1 MPKLPKF
8 MFGKFRPAWRHYFSG
23 DQVSL
28 VDIVHTGVRPTI
40 VSALD
45 MTVFDKPWTV
55 EAIAAQDA
63 EYAKYGLSW
72 EIVESVPVSD
82 AIKLGLPERDQ
93 HIEVFLATCRNL
105 ASASPKKTI
114 VTINAMLGPD
124 WMRTNMAKPFEGH
137 SGYEAPMRLG
147 FDFEEMA
154 KIDLTDPNF
163 TDVPAAWPNYD
174 SAKMAETLK
183 RGQELGVEKYW
194 ANLEYFLAKVV
205 PALKEMGLELAIHP
219 DDPPFEI
226 IPGVPR
232 ILQSREDFERILS
245 YGDSD
250 VLKLCACV
258 GSYASGTKM
267 DAIEMVEHFG
277 NQRRISW
284 YHLRN
289 VTKRYGESGELLG
302 FDESWH
308 HDGDID
314 FLKLADTIHDL
325 HEELGIPAIGRSDH
339 GPDLRGEG
347 NLPGAR
353 RGYTYTGRAQGLLYL
368 CGLFETAEKS

>member
-1 MPKLPKF
+1 MTKSPKTL
-8 MFGKFRPAWRHYFSG
+8 FGNFRPAWRHYFKN

-28 VDIVHTGVRPTI
+28 ADILHTGVRPTI

-45 MTVFDKPWTV
+45 MTEFDTPWSPND
-55 EAIAAQDA
+55 IAVQDA
-63 EYAKYGLSW
+63 MYAKYGLEW
-72 EIVESVPVSD
+72 TVVESVPVSD
-82 AIKLGLPERDQ
+82 AIKLGLPERDK
-93 HIEVFLATCRNL
+93 HIDVFLQSCGNL
-105 ASASPKKTI
+105 AAAKPKKTI
-114 VTINAMLGPD
+114 ITINAMLGPD
-124 WMRTNMAKPFEGH
+124 WMRTNMAKPFD
-137 SGYEAPMRLG
+137 GYEESVAPLRLG
-147 FDFEEMA
+147 FSFEEMA

-174 SAKMAETLK
+174 STKMAETLK
-183 RGQELGVEKYW
+183 RGQELGAEKYW
-194 ANLEYFLAKVV
+194 DNLEYFLAKVV

-232 ILQSREDFERILS
+232 ILQTREDFERILS
-245 YGDSD
+245 YGDPE

-267 DAIEMVEHFG
+267 DAIDMVDHFG
-277 NQRRISW
+277 SQRRISW

-289 VTKRYGESGELLG
+289 VTKRFGDNGELLG

-314 FLKLADTIHDL
+314 FLRLADTIYDL
-325 HEELGIPAIGRSDH
+325 HADLKTPAIGRSDH

-347 NLPGAR
+347 EQPGAR
-353 RGYTYTGRAQGLLYL
+353 RGYTFTGRSQGLQYI
-368 CGLFETAEKS
+368 CGLFETGR